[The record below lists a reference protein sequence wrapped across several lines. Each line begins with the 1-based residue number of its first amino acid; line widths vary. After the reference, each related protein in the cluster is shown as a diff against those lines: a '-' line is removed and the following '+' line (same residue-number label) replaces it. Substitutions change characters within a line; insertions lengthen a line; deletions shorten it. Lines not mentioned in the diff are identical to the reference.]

1 MGVFKENTLIAKK
14 SIDCKKVMLKKHK
27 NNNTIELLGTLA
39 DGAKQL
45 NVTTRRKYK
54 SDNNY
59 YTTRQDMA

>member
-1 MGVFKENTLIAKK
+1 
-14 SIDCKKVMLKKHK
+14 MLKKHK